1 MKFTEFNLPPNLLR
15 AIESCNY
22 TDATAIQEQTIPA
35 LMNGQ
40 DIIGQSQ
47 TGTGK
52 TAAFA
57 LPILAQCV
65 PTDHKRPQALIL
77 SPTRELAL
85 QIVEHFRQFTK
96 FSDGIRT
103 VAIYGGQPIDVQI
116 RELKK
121 GGDIIVGTPGRIQ
134 DHIRRKTLRFEN
146 LNYLVLDEA
155 DEMLQM
161 GFKEEIEEIL
171 KSIPETRTTALFSAT
186 MPKAILDITE
196 NYMKDPKHISIS
208 PKMKTLDAIEQM
220 VYEVPQ
226 PYKVDLLLQL
236 IALYQPTQA
245 MIFCN
250 TKKMVDDLAETL
262 QKNHLDAAAIHGDM
276 KQEMRTVVM
285 NKFKKQTIRFL
296 IATDVAARGIDVDSM
311 EMVIN
316 YDLPQDDEYYIH
328 RIGRTGR
335 AGSKGQAIT
344 IVSNNQRRAWDNL
357 VRFNKLTAKVMPL
370 PTQDELD
377 HIQLNQIKKV
387 LEQQTDKMI
396 PDTIE
401 QIFNMITESGM
412 DKDHLLKVLLM
423 QQTSKN
429 SFSEIVTIKK
439 PSIRQYRSYSLNIG
453 ERQGVSAA
461 KILRNTEMY
470 CGIDPALVGKIKISR
485 NSTLVEVA
493 SHVDPK
499 VFQRLKK
506 MGGNQKVIIETL
518 ESRDRR

>member
-1 MKFTEFNLPPNLLR
+1 MKFTEFNLPQNLLR

-35 LMNGQ
+35 LMNGH

-171 KSIPETRTTALFSAT
+171 KSIPEARTTALFSAT

-196 NYMKDPKHISIS
+196 NYMKNPQHISIS

-276 KQEMRTVVM
+276 EMCCG
-285 NKFKKQTIRFL
+285 FL
-296 IATDVAARGIDVDSM
+296 M
-311 EMVIN
+311 
-316 YDLPQDDEYYIH
+316 
-328 RIGRTGR
+328 
-335 AGSKGQAIT
+335 
-344 IVSNNQRRAWDNL
+344 
-357 VRFNKLTAKVMPL
+357 
-370 PTQDELD
+370 
-377 HIQLNQIKKV
+377 
-387 LEQQTDKMI
+387 
-396 PDTIE
+396 
-401 QIFNMITESGM
+401 
-412 DKDHLLKVLLM
+412 
-423 QQTSKN
+423 
-429 SFSEIVTIKK
+429 
-439 PSIRQYRSYSLNIG
+439 
-453 ERQGVSAA
+453 
-461 KILRNTEMY
+461 
-470 CGIDPALVGKIKISR
+470 
-485 NSTLVEVA
+485 
-493 SHVDPK
+493 
-499 VFQRLKK
+499 
-506 MGGNQKVIIETL
+506 
-518 ESRDRR
+518 

>member
-1 MKFTEFNLPPNLLR
+1 MKFSEFNLPDNLLR

-22 TDATAIQEQTIPA
+22 IEATAIQQMTIPA
-35 LMNGQ
+35 LINGQ

-77 SPTRELAL
+77 SPTRELAM
-85 QIVEHFRQFTK
+85 QIVEQIREYTK
-96 FSDGIRT
+96 FTDGIRT
-103 VAIYGGQPIDVQI
+103 VAIYGGQPIDFQI

-134 DHIRRKTLRFEN
+134 DHIRRKTLRFEH
-146 LNYLVLDEA
+146 LSYLVLDEA

-171 KSIPETRTTALFSAT
+171 KSIPENRTTALFSAT

-196 NYMKDPKHISIS
+196 NYMKNPQHITIS
-208 PKMKTLDAIEQM
+208 PKMKTLDSIEQM

-226 PYKVDLLLQL
+226 PYKTDLLLQL
-236 IALYQPTQA
+236 IALYQPSQA

-250 TKKMVDDLAETL
+250 TKKMVDDLTELL

-296 IATDVAARGIDVDSM
+296 IATDVAARGIDVDSL

-316 YDLPQDDEYYIH
+316 FDLPQDDEYYIH

-344 IVSNNQRRAWDNL
+344 IVSVNQRRAWDNL
-357 VRFNKLTAKVMPL
+357 VRFNRLTAKVMPL
-370 PTQDELD
+370 PTQEDLD

-387 LEQQTDKMI
+387 LEQQTEKTI
-396 PDTIE
+396 PATIE
-401 QIFNMITESGM
+401 QIFQMITDSGM

-423 QQTSKN
+423 QQVSKN
-429 SFSEIVTIKK
+429 SFSEIKVTKK
-439 PSIRQYRSYSLNIG
+439 PQVRQYRAYSINIG
-453 ERQGVSAA
+453 ERQGISAI
-461 KILRNTEMY
+461 KILKNTELL
-470 CGIDPALVGKIKISR
+470 CGIDPSLVGKIKISR
-485 NSTLVEVA
+485 NSTMVEVA
-493 SHVDPK
+493 SHIEPK
-499 VFQRLKK
+499 VIQRLKK
-506 MGGNQKVIIETL
+506 MGGNHKVIIETI
-518 ESRDRR
+518 ESRERR

>member
-1 MKFTEFNLPPNLLR
+1 MKFTEFNLPQNLLR

-171 KSIPETRTTALFSAT
+171 KSIPKARTTALFSAT

-196 NYMKDPKHISIS
+196 NYMKNPQHISIS

-236 IALYQPTQA
+236 IALYQPSQA

-357 VRFNKLTAKVMPL
+357 VRFNKLTAKVMEL
-370 PTQDELD
+370 PTQQELD

-387 LEQQTDKMI
+387 LEQQSDKMI

-401 QIFNMITESGM
+401 QIFKMITDSGM

-423 QQTSKN
+423 QQVSKN
-429 SFSEIVTIKK
+429 SFSEIKTVKK
-439 PSIRQYRSYSLNIG
+439 TSVRQYRSYSLNIG

-470 CGIDPALVGKIKISR
+470 CGIDPALVGKIKVSR